1 MKILRIVACCAL
13 AAALPV
19 QAQKACSKAEAAN
32 AEKAIDRVVN
42 WSGLQKAYEDYRHC
56 DTDAV
61 NDLFTDALL
70 RLMVQWKNVDAVS
83 SAVAKDGEYKNWIHK
98 RLLSPAAKDDR
109 ESVYSRA
116 KASCPDKQEAF
127 CAELAAV
134 VKGGKPGGIP
144 AASDPI
150 TFELMKPI
158 GSSAPAKK

>member
-1 MKILRIVACCAL
+1 MKILRIVVCCAL

-19 QAQKACSKAEAAN
+19 AAQKTCSKADAAN

-42 WSGLQKAYEDYRHC
+42 WPGLQKAYQDYRHC
-56 DTDAV
+56 DSDAV

-70 RLMVQWKNVDAVS
+70 RLMVEWKNVDVVS

-116 KASCPDKQEAF
+116 KASCPAKQEAF
-127 CAELAAV
+127 CAELAEV
-134 VKGGKPGGIP
+134 VQGGKPGGTP
-144 AASDPI
+144 AASDPLN
-150 TFELMKPI
+150 FELMKPI